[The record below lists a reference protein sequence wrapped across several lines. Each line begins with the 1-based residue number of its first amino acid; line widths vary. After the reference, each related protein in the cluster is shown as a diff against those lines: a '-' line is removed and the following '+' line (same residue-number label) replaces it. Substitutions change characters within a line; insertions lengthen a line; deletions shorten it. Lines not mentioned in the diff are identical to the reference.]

1 MGNNH
6 AQWHGLRLQQH
17 AMRAGYTSKPSARKH
32 LLWASIT
39 SAHLSSPLSTI
50 HSSRAFF
57 VSGHEQHIFLPDLPS
72 FGPGCAGCGAAGC
85 SLLLAF
91 PILRKEGV
99 RAWSCVRARAL
110 DARNL
115 LLRGTVPGTG
125 RVGACLQYYFA
136 PANGIGAYRYSY
148 W

>member
-1 MGNNH
+1 
-6 AQWHGLRLQQH
+6 
-17 AMRAGYTSKPSARKH
+17 MRADYTSNPSARKH

-85 SLLLAF
+85 SLLLPF
-91 PILRKEGV
+91 PILLQRGL
-99 RAWSCVRARAL
+99 RAWSECVHEFGESSSS
-110 DARNL
+110 
-115 LLRGTVPGTG
+115 LRSTHSAPGTG
-125 RVGACLQYYFA
+125 TGTGTAVPARLLPISVPARSTAIATAHPYPA
-136 PANGIGAYRYSY
+136 PTVRLA
-148 W
+148 